1 MLSKDTVVK
10 FLKETESRFEKFTAE
25 YNPSG
30 EVKKKSWDTPM
41 GKLDV
46 IISKG
51 ETFEKLSS
59 IYCDLLVDTPPVLAE
74 KLGEKGGKAEALV
87 LEFHFFPVNPYIAKG
102 YIELRA
108 NVTGN
113 IVLAGGTD
121 IFPYYSNESD
131 NNVFGD
137 AMKELCKRHGKDYE
151 ALRQE
156 RIGFFKSKYRK
167 GVKVGSH
174 AGIYSFKLEENDFE
188 FFKDMADT
196 YFNVYAEIIERR
208 KNEKFGQK
216 EIEHKLKTHGLWVEW
231 TMMEDE
237 GTLFGIR
244 KGIPPESLLGSILPP
259 QATFSI
265 D

>member
-1 MLSKDTVVK
+1 MLNKDTVVK
-10 FLKETESRFEKFTAE
+10 FLRDTESRFEKFASQ

-51 ETFEKLSS
+51 KTFEKLSS

-74 KLGEKGGKAEALV
+74 KLGQKGGKAQALV
-87 LEFHFFPVNPYIAKG
+87 LEFHFFPVNPHIAKG

-108 NVTGN
+108 NITDKV
-113 IVLAGGTD
+113 VLAGGTD
-121 IFPYYSNESD
+121 IFPYYPKEED
-131 NNVFGD
+131 NKFFAD
-137 AMKELCKRHGKDYE
+137 EMKELCKRHGKDYE
-151 ALRQE
+151 E
-156 RIGFFKSKYRK
+156 MKKTRIGFFKSKYRK
-167 GVKVGSH
+167 GGKVGSH
-174 AGIYSFKLEENDFE
+174 AGIYSFKLEANDFE
-188 FFKDMADT
+188 FFKDIADT
-196 YFNVYAEIIERR
+196 YFKVYTEIIERR

-216 EIEHKLKTHGLWVEW
+216 EIDHKLKLHGLWAEW
-231 TMMEDE
+231 TMVEDE